1 MWQGKPVWDDP
12 CSWGWITTIYGSATS
27 VQGIEKSGRLKSV
40 RPFQEKDGGAALEL
54 LVGFEKAVFSTV
66 IRLDDSA
73 AISDLFKVLDSLHGY
88 SLKEIGDLRVLES
101 PQIIAQKV
109 PADPVNRV

>member
-1 MWQGKPVWDDP
+1 MTWAGKPVWDDP
-12 CSWGWITTIYGSATS
+12 SSWGWITTIYGSPTS
-27 VQGIEKSGRLKSV
+27 VQGIEKSGRLVSV
-40 RPFQEKDGGAALEL
+40 RPFSDKDGGAAIEL

-88 SLKEIGDLRVLES
+88 SLKEIADVPVVDS
-101 PQIIAQKV
+101 PQIIAQ
-109 PADPVNRV
+109 PTTFQQIP